1 LTWRGVLFLH
11 GVDRNCVLESHT
23 ALAQLLELLAGETH
37 RLAIAWDT

>member
-1 LTWRGVLFLH
+1 VLFLY